1 MKFAIYGVS
10 RSGKN
15 YLIEKLVDYFQ
26 EHGIPL
32 MHMNG
37 SGILKELA
45 NQVYRKEFKL
55 LNDEEKEFLRKE
67 FVVRLDAAERE
78 YGNIVVDG
86 HYAFYNEVGK
96 LFKVFTESDKNAYE
110 TFFYLEAAP
119 SAVIRRMRASIG
131 DKRNEEMT
139 AMQVAVW
146 QDYEISEMSEEL
158 LRSDKELHVLR
169 YGEAVFEYI
178 YEVVVLGRYN
188 SLRIAEEMLANLKM
202 DSHYETIVLTD
213 CDKTLSME
221 DTTNVACD
229 IKGVD
234 KDVFGQIY
242 AGDRYSNYQAWL
254 ANRYIAEKS
263 VFSEEIIEDI
273 AEKTHFNNALI
284 ADLRTKE
291 NVRILA
297 LSAGFSKAWI
307 ALLNKVDLQTDVLIS
322 KSGIV
327 SKYVKYFVVKLLK
340 QKGKFVVSIGDSLLD
355 GLMLKE
361 AHVAYIATT
370 KGYRKNVEQFLR
382 ENKTIRELKYFDYQ
396 YDFLHSDEFILSA
409 KALMKNEEIER
420 KITLCKS
427 NSNCTGRVLRS
438 AHYEL
443 GQEVAK
449 MIKHDSQENN
459 FAVII
464 LMRSGLPF
472 GMGIADYFDCST
484 IFYSGSNVDLLK
496 QLQEN
501 NLWDKQLILCDG
513 VVNTGKSIYAIID
526 DCKLK
531 NAIIA
536 TNVLSNKVDR
546 TKMVPIYTTRISQN
560 SFVGTKQK
568 SVINGKGPDTS
579 DRLFNLL

>member
-1 MKFAIYGVS
+1 MKFAVYGVS

-15 YLIEKLVDYFQ
+15 YLIEKLVDYFH
-26 EHGIPL
+26 ERGIPL
-32 MHMNG
+32 MHING

-67 FVVRLDAAERE
+67 FVVRLDATEQE

-86 HYAFYNEVGK
+86 HYAFYNQNGE

-110 TFFYLEAAP
+110 TFFYLETEP
-119 SAVIRRMRASIG
+119 SAVIERMRTSIG

-139 AMQVAVW
+139 EMQVAVW
-146 QDYEISEMSEEL
+146 QDYEISKMSEEL
-158 LRSDKELHVLR
+158 LRGDKELHVLQ
-169 YGEAVFEYI
+169 YGEEVFEYI
-178 YEVVVLGRYN
+178 YEVVALGRYS
-188 SLRIAEEMLANLKM
+188 SLRIAEEMLANIKLG
-202 DSHYETIVLTD
+202 SSNETIVVTD
-213 CDKTLSME
+213 CDKTLSIE
-221 DTTNVACD
+221 DTTNIACD

-234 KDVFGQIY
+234 KDIFRQIY
-242 AGDRYSNYQAWL
+242 AGDIYSNYQAWL

-263 VFSEEIIEDI
+263 IFSEEIIEDI

-284 ADLRTKE
+284 ADLRIKE

-370 KGYRKNVEQFLR
+370 KGYRKNVEQFLK
-382 ENKTIRELKYFDYQ
+382 ENKTIRQLKYFDYQ

-449 MIKHDSQENN
+449 MIKRDSQENN

-472 GMGIADYFDCST
+472 GMGIADYFDCPVL
-484 IFYSGSNVDLLK
+484 FYNDDAVDLST
-496 QLQEN
+496 QLEAN
-501 NLWDKQLILCDG
+501 NLQDKKLILCDG
-513 VVNTGKSIYAIID
+513 VVNTGKSIHVLIGE
-526 DCKLK
+526 CKLK
-531 NAIIA
+531 NVIIA
-536 TNVLSNKVDR
+536 ANVLSDKVDG
-546 TKMVPIYTTRISQN
+546 TKMIPIYTTRISKN

-568 SVINGKGPDTS
+568 VVVNGKGPDTS

>member
-15 YLIEKLVDYFQ
+15 YLIEKLVHYFH
-26 EHGIPL
+26 EKKVSLVHI
-32 MHMNG
+32 NG
-37 SGILKELA
+37 SGILKELS
-45 NQVYRKEFKL
+45 QQFYGKEFKL
-55 LNDEEKEFLRKE
+55 LDEKEKDILRKE
-67 FVVRLDAAERE
+67 FVARLDFAEKE
-78 YGNIVVDG
+78 HGNIVVDG
-86 HYAFYNEVGK
+86 HYAFYNQEGE

-110 TFFYLEAAP
+110 TFFYLEAEP
-119 SAVIRRMRASIG
+119 SAVIQRMRSSVG

-139 AMQVAVW
+139 EMQVAVW
-146 QDYEISEMSEEL
+146 QDYEISEMGEEL
-158 LRSDKELHVLR
+158 LQNDKELHVLR
-169 YGEAVFEYI
+169 YGKEICEYI

-188 SLRIAEEMLANLKM
+188 SLRIAEEMLANIKIN
-202 DSHYETIVLTD
+202 SCSETIVVTD

-234 KDVFGQIY
+234 KDVFRQIY

-263 VFSEEIIEDI
+263 VFSEDVIKEV
-273 AEKTHFNNALI
+273 AKKTHFNNALI

-297 LSAGFSKAWI
+297 LSAGFSKAWV
-307 ALLNKVDLQTDVLIS
+307 ALLNKAGLHTDVLIS
-322 KSGIV
+322 ESGIV
-327 SKYVKYFVVKLLK
+327 SKYVKYFVVKLLM

-361 AHVAYIATT
+361 SHVAYIATT

-382 ENKTIRELKYFDYQ
+382 ENKTIRQLKYFDYQ

-409 KALMKNEEIER
+409 KALTKNEEIER

-427 NSNCTGRVLRS
+427 TSNCTGRALRR

-449 MIKHDSQENN
+449 IIKDDAKEND
-459 FAVII
+459 FAVIVM
-464 LMRSGLPF
+464 MRSGLPF
-472 GMGIADYFDCST
+472 GMGIADYFDCPVLFYNGDAIDLST
-484 IFYSGSNVDLLK
+484 

-501 NLWDKQLILCDG
+501 KLQDKKLILCDG
-513 VVNTGKSIYAIID
+513 VVNTGKSMYALIEE
-526 DCKLK
+526 CKLK
-531 NAIIA
+531 NIIIA
-536 TNVLSNKVDR
+536 TNVLSDKVDR
-546 TKMVPIYTTRISQN
+546 TKMIPIYTTRISQN

-568 SVINGKGPDTS
+568 VVVDGKGPDTS
-579 DRLFNLL
+579 DRLFQLI